1 MAGPGATSGDVP
13 GLIEKA
19 DRLLSQ
25 LERLLPPAAP
35 QTDWSAHAFRWKR
48 VPGREGYLQAV
59 THFARI
65 TVADLKNVGDQ
76 ADIVLRNTG
85 QFVRGLPANNILLT
99 GARGTGKSSL
109 VRAMLHA
116 YADQGLRLV
125 EVEKTELVD
134 LPDIV
139 SQLAQRPERFIVFS
153 DDLSFEADDP
163 GYKVLKSTLDGSLA
177 STGPNVLV
185 YATSNRRHLMP
196 EYMADNLQAKHLDS
210 GEIHPGE
217 SVEERISLSERFG
230 LWVSFHPFTQDDY
243 LRAVQH
249 WLWALGGEPADMGE
263 GLMQQARAHAL
274 RFTLERGS
282 RSGRVAQQFA
292 RHWTGLRGMSQA
304 HESDVATGESGSSS
318 R

>member
-1 MAGPGATSGDVP
+1 MARTPAT
-13 GLIEKA
+13 A
-19 DRLLSQ
+19 DWADLLAQAGQLLNRL
-25 LERLLPPAAP
+25 EGILPPAPP
-35 QTDWSAHAFRWKR
+35 QTDWTAHAFRWRR
-48 VPGREGYLQAV
+48 VAGRAGSVQAV
-59 THFARI
+59 STFARI
-65 TVADLKNVGDQ
+65 ALSDLKGIDDQ
-76 ADIVLRNTG
+76 ADKVRQNTE
-85 QFVRGLPANNILLT
+85 QFIRGLPANNILLT

-109 VRAMLHA
+109 VRAMLSEF
-116 YADQGLRLV
+116 ADQGLRLV

-134 LPDIV
+134 LPELV
-139 SQLAQRPERFIVFS
+139 SQLSQRPERFIVFS

-196 EYMADNLQAKHLDS
+196 EYMADNLQARHLDT

-249 WLWALGGEPADMGE
+249 WLWALGGEPADE
-263 GLMQQARAHAL
+263 GADLLRQARPSAL

-292 RHWTGLRGMSQA
+292 RHWIGSRGLSA
-304 HESDVATGESGSSS
+304 
-318 R
+318 

>member
-1 MAGPGATSGDVP
+1 MDTPSN
-13 GLIEKA
+13 
-19 DRLLSQ
+19 
-25 LERLLPPAAP
+25 PAASAALTQLLNRAETVLTRLEAWLP
-35 QTDWSAHAFRWKR
+35 AAAQTTDWSALAYRWR
-48 VPGREGYLQAV
+48 RNPGRGGALQAV
-59 THFARI
+59 AHFARI
-65 TVADLKNVGDQ
+65 TQADLKGIDDQ
-76 ADIVLRNTG
+76 MQAVARNTA

-109 VRAMLHA
+109 VRAMLHT
-116 YADQGLRLV
+116 YAAQGLRLV

-139 SQLAQRPERFIVFS
+139 AQLAQRPERFILFS

-196 EYMADNLQAKHLDS
+196 EYMADNLQARHLDS

-217 SVEERISLSERFG
+217 TVEERVSLSERFG

-249 WLWALGGEPADMGE
+249 WLWALGGEPDDGGAA
-263 GLMQQARAHAL
+263 LMKQARAQAL

-292 RHWTGLRGMSQA
+292 RHWTGLQGLG
-304 HESDVATGESGSSS
+304 T
-318 R
+318 

>member
-1 MAGPGATSGDVP
+1 MGAGGGTPVDVSGLV
-13 GLIEKA
+13 EKA
-19 DRLLSQ
+19 ERILSQ
-25 LERLLPPAAP
+25 LQAFLPPAPP
-35 QTDWSAHAFRWKR
+35 QTDWSARAFRWKR
-48 VPGREGYLQAV
+48 ASGRAGYLQAV
-59 THFARI
+59 TNFARI
-65 TVADLKNVGDQ
+65 TVADLKGVDEQ
-76 ADIVLRNTG
+76 AAIVAKNTE

-116 YADQGLRLV
+116 YADEGLRLV

-134 LPDIV
+134 LPDLV
-139 SQLAQRPERFIVFS
+139 AQLAGRPERFIVFS

-196 EYMADNLQAKHLDS
+196 EFMADNLQARHLDS

-249 WLWALGGEPADMGE
+249 WLWCLGGEPQDNGQA
-263 GLMQQARAHAL
+263 LLQQARSQAL

-292 RHWTGLRGMSQA
+292 RHWTGLQGLQP
-304 HESDVATGESGSSS
+304 
-318 R
+318 